1 MLHRFPNVILLLNGH
16 THCNTVRAR
25 HDPTRNTAGTLE
37 ETERRMLIDALD
49 KTGWNQTRA
58 AMLLGISRDT
68 LRYKVKKYNLP
79 RPAGAEAEHL
89 L

>member
-1 MLHRFPNVILLLNGH
+1 ML
-16 THCNTVRAR
+16 
-25 HDPTRNTAGTLE
+25 
-37 ETERRMLIDALD
+37 MDALD

-79 RPAGAEAEHL
+79 RPTGTAEAG
-89 L
+89 